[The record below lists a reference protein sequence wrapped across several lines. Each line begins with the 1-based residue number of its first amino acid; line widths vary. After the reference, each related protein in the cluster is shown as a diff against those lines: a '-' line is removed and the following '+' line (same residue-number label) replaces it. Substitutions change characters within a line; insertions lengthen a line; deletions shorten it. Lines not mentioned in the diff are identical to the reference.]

1 MGVAKF
7 RSKDPYLSGNLRA
20 KIARVICLLAD
31 ESPADLWENM
41 RPTILRRD
49 PHHVLRRVL
58 RRDLQRGLCRDL
70 HHVLRRDVHGVRNR
84 KTVAARR
91 YNKSRLSIGE

>member
-31 ESPADLWENM
+31 ELPADLWENM

-49 PHHVLRRVL
+49 
-58 RRDLQRGLCRDL
+58 LQRGLCREL
-70 HHVLRRDVHGVRNR
+70 HGVRKR